1 MPAMKVAIVGCGAVA
16 QLYYAPALIA
26 IGNRAD
32 VSVAALIDPARARAD
47 LLAQSFPNATVSDN
61 LDALSALEI
70 DLAIL
75 ASPAMFHAQQCVEL
89 LKNNIAV
96 LCEKPMATNVRDAEQ
111 MIAQANASGKILAIG
126 LVRRF
131 FPALQEIKRF
141 ICARELGAVKYFQL
155 SDGGA
160 FEWLAQSSSLFD
172 KRTAGGG
179 VLLDL
184 GAHVLDL
191 VDWWF
196 GPPTE
201 VSYADDAMGGLE
213 ANCRVDL
220 SFAGGLKGH
229 IRLSREATYSCGYRI
244 EFEKG
249 SIAWRVGEASSL
261 QIHFNGSSRVFNGQF
276 NEHCRPELLPVNG
289 GNALTFE
296 QCFINQLL
304 NVIAAVRGESAL
316 LVPGSVGIAGV
327 RLAEACYKKRKLL
340 DMPWL
345 TESELAMA
353 NKLNSEVR

>member
-16 QLYYAPALIA
+16 QLYYAPALTAIA
-26 IGNRAD
+26 HPAN

-47 LLAQSFPNATVSDN
+47 LLAQVFPNATVAAN
-61 LDALSALEI
+61 LDALSALEV

-75 ASPAMFHAQQCVEL
+75 ASPAMFHAQQCIAL
-89 LKNNIAV
+89 LKNNISV

-111 MIAQANASGKILAIG
+111 MIEQANASGKILAIG

-141 ICARELGAVKYFQL
+141 ISARELGAVKYFHL

-160 FEWLAQSSSLFD
+160 FDWPAQSSSFFD
-172 KRTAGGG
+172 RKTAGGG

-191 VDWWF
+191 VAWWF
-196 GPPTE
+196 GQPQGI
-201 VSYADDAMGGLE
+201 SYADDAMGGLE
-213 ANCRVDL
+213 ANCQVDL
-220 SFAGGLKGH
+220 SFAGGFSGS
-229 IRLSREATYSCGYRI
+229 IRLSREATFSCGYKI

-249 SIAWRVGEASSL
+249 TIAWRVGEASSL
-261 QIHFNGSSRVFNGQF
+261 QIKFNDSNRVFYGQL
-276 NEHCRPELLPVNG
+276 NECSRPELLPADSG
-289 GNALTFE
+289 QALTFE
-296 QCFINQLL
+296 QCFINQLS

-316 LVPGSVGIAGV
+316 FVPGSVGIAGIK
-327 RLAEACYKKRKLL
+327 LAEACYQKRRLL

-353 NKLNSEVR
+353 SRLNSEVR